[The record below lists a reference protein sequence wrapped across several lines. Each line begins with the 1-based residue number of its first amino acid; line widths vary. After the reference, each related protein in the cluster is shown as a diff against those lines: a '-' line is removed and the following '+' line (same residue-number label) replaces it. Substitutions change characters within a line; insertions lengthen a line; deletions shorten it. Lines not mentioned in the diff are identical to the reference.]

1 MLGRLARAEA
11 GELGLFL
18 ERAGELVEGGIHLL
32 DRHLDAEQFLA
43 GTQSFDGHV
52 HDGFLFG

>member
-1 MLGRLARAEA
+1 
-11 GELGLFL
+11 LGLFL